1 MTQNWSSIYNLHKS
15 VHVICFLL
23 RPMSIIIVVLLASV
37 LNVNASFIWA
47 QKLEN
52 LDKIH
57 DTKLKSNL

>member
-1 MTQNWSSIYNLHKS
+1 M
-15 VHVICFLL
+15 FLL
-23 RPMSIIIVVLLASV
+23 RPMSIIIIMVFLASV

-57 DTKLKSNL
+57 DTKLEFNV

>member
-1 MTQNWSSIYNLHKS
+1 M
-15 VHVICFLL
+15 L

-37 LNVNASFIWA
+37 LNVSASFICA

-57 DTKLKSNL
+57 DIKLKSNL

>member
-1 MTQNWSSIYNLHKS
+1 M
-15 VHVICFLL
+15 FLL

-37 LNVNASFIWA
+37 LNVNVSGIWA
-47 QKLEN
+47 QKLKN

>member
-1 MTQNWSSIYNLHKS
+1 M
-15 VHVICFLL
+15 
-23 RPMSIIIVVLLASV
+23 VLLASV

-52 LDKIH
+52 LDKID

>member
-1 MTQNWSSIYNLHKS
+1 M
-15 VHVICFLL
+15 FLL
-23 RPMSIIIVVLLASV
+23 RPMSIIIMVLLSSM

-47 QKLEN
+47 QKLKN

>member
-1 MTQNWSSIYNLHKS
+1 M
-15 VHVICFLL
+15 FLL
-23 RPMSIIIVVLLASV
+23 RPMSIIIVVFLTFM

-57 DTKLKSNL
+57 DTKLESNL

>member
-1 MTQNWSSIYNLHKS
+1 M
-15 VHVICFLL
+15 FLL
-23 RPMSIIIVVLLASV
+23 RLMSIIFVVLLASV
-37 LNVNASFIWA
+37 LNVNASFIWT